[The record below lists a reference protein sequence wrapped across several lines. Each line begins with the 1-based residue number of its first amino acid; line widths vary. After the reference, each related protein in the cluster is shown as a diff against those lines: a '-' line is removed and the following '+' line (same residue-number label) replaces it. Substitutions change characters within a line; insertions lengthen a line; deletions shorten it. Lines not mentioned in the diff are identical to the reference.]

1 MAIAGFVLR
10 NFWRKLRGRFKGF
23 GTAAAGFGHP
33 VSLRAFYAQT
43 PTATVED
50 LGPHL
55 MQQIERAIPVTPV
68 PLIAAALM
76 QNPTSRADLIA
87 RVSAISDRLVAA
99 GAVLKLPPQGVEAA
113 LDEGLIPLTRRG
125 LVGDDLRLTP
135 GSQAV
140 VAFYAASVL
149 QRLVD
154 RD

>member
-1 MAIAGFVLR
+1 
-10 NFWRKLRGRFKGF
+10 
-23 GTAAAGFGHP
+23 
-33 VSLRAFYAQT
+33 
-43 PTATVED
+43 
-50 LGPHL
+50 
-55 MQQIERAIPVTPV
+55 
-68 PLIAAALM
+68 
-76 QNPTSRADLIA
+76 
-87 RVSAISDRLVAA
+87 
-99 GAVLKLPPQGVEAA
+99 